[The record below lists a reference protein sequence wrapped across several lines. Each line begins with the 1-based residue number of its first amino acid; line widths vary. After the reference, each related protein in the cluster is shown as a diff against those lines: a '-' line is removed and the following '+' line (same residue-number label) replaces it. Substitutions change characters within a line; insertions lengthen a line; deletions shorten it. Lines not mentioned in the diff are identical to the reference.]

1 MTVFMVVLL
10 ILYLLILKQILIA
23 LVFPILAVK
32 TLRLDTYQKIITGSL
47 LVISIGCVK
56 SFV

>member
-23 LVFPILAVK
+23 LVFP
-32 TLRLDTYQKIITGSL
+32 
-47 LVISIGCVK
+47 GCVK

>member
-47 LVISIGCVK
+47 LVISIF
-56 SFV
+56 S

>member
-23 LVFPILAVK
+23 LVFPILAGV
-32 TLRLDTYQKIITGSL
+32 
-47 LVISIGCVK
+47 
-56 SFV
+56 